1 MGFLFNLFFFSVF
14 SFIVP
19 FFMYICCFLISFKE
33 VEGSKISSYECG
45 FDSLTKLHTG
55 LSIYFF
61 FIILVF
67 IIFEL
72 EVMIFIIL
80 IQVDLFGF
88 FSFFLFFVYIVLS
101 FYYEFFCGKLMW
113 FI

>member
-1 MGFLFNLFFFSVF
+1 MFNLFFFSVF

-33 VEGSKISSYECG
+33 AEGSKISSYECG

-55 LSIYFF
+55 SSIYFF

-88 FSFFLFFVYIVLS
+88 FSFFFIFCVYCVKFLLWIFLWKVNMI
-101 FYYEFFCGKLMW
+101 Y
-113 FI
+113 

>member
-1 MGFLFNLFFFSVF
+1 MFNLFFFSVF

-88 FSFFLFFVYIVLS
+88 FSFFFIFCVYCVKFLLWIFLWKVNMI
-101 FYYEFFCGKLMW
+101 Y
-113 FI
+113 

>member
-1 MGFLFNLFFFSVF
+1 MFNLFFFSVF

-33 VEGSKISSYECG
+33 VEGSKISSYEWG

-88 FSFFLFFVYIVLS
+88 FSFFFIFCVYCVKFLLWIFLWKVNMI
-101 FYYEFFCGKLMW
+101 Y
-113 FI
+113 